1 MMDIETLL
9 AAEDAALAELRR
21 AQAAYDAARNAVARA
36 YAEIDRR
43 AAKSRGARLGD
54 ANA

>member
-1 MMDIETLL
+1 MTKALL

-36 YAEIDRR
+36 YDELDRR
-43 AAKSRGARLGD
+43 RAKSRSAQLGD
-54 ANA
+54 ADA